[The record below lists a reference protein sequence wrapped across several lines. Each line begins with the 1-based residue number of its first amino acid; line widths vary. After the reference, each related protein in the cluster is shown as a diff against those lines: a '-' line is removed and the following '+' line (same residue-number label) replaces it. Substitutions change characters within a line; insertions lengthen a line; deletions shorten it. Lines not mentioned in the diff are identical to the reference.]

1 MREETI
7 STYLEIC
14 EDEATY
20 LTLSKEGEI
29 VIDTF
34 LRFLQKPIQ
43 DALEE
48 QTITAQDVASPLAV
62 LLYTLY
68 DTSLLEDTSDA

>member
-20 LTLSKEGEI
+20 LTLNKEGEI